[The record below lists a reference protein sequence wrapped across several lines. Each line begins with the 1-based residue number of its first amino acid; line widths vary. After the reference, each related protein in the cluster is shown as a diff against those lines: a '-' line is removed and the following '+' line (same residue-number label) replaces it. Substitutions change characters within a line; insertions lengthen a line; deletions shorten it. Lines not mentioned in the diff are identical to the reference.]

1 MTETPLPA
9 APELI
14 RVGALEIRY
23 LQHAASGREMGLF
36 EMRVPPGAQVPPPH
50 SHPAN
55 EELVYVLDGVLRY
68 TVAGATRDL
77 RAGDFMAT
85 PRGAVHAFSNP
96 HAVEARARDE
106 YAGHRAAVFP
116 RSGGDPE
123 CGRAARS
130 RQADGDHA
138 AIRAGAGGATGH
150 AGALRTGLR
159 RLRRGVREEQQL
171 AVDPV
176 AGDGGLAG
184 ARDHPVGEMLRQVNR
199 ERL

>member
-23 LQHAASGREMGLF
+23 LQQAASGREMGLF

-96 HAVEARARDE
+96 HAVEARALVMNTPDIGPQYFRE
-106 YAGHRAAVFP
+106 V
-116 RSGGDPE
+116 
-123 CGRAARS
+123 
-130 RQADGDHA
+130 A
-138 AIRAGAGGATGH
+138 AILNAGGPPDRDKLMATMQ
-150 AGALRTGLR
+150 RFGL
-159 RLRRGVREEQQL
+159 V
-171 AVDPV
+171 PV
-176 AGDGGLAG
+176 APPGTPA
-184 ARDHPVGEMLRQVNR
+184 H
-199 ERL
+199 